1 MAIRLNEDFKEFLKL
16 LNKNHVKYLII
27 GGYAV
32 NIHGYPRFTGDI
44 DFWIDK
50 DSDNAKRTCDAIHQF
65 GFEDTN
71 LTPESFQRPNAL
83 IRMGVTPFMIE
94 IHTAVS
100 GIRFED
106 CYPHRVIKE
115 IDGIQV
121 DVIDLK
127 NLIKNKR
134 ASGRHRDLD
143 DIENLP
149 EADSREGD

>member
-44 DFWIDK
+44 DFWIDN
-50 DSDNAKRTCDAIHQF
+50 DAENAKRACDTIRQF
-65 GFEDTN
+65 GFDDHG
-71 LTPESFQRPNAL
+71 LTPETFQRPNVL
-83 IRMGVTPFMIE
+83 IRMGVIPYMIE

-100 GIRFED
+100 GIRFNE
-106 CYPHRVIKE
+106 CYPQRIVKE
-115 IDGIQV
+115 IEGIPV

-127 NLIKNKR
+127 NLIKYKR
-134 ASGRHRDLD
+134 ASGKHRDLD

-149 EADSREGD
+149 EPE